1 MTGRVEATWK
11 RRRRLRA
18 GMLVGAVILPMLVAV
33 SVLAP
38 LLSWHDPLEQNIANR
53 LKRPSAE
60 HVLGT
65 DRFGRDVLSRLLYG
79 GRVSLVT
86 GGLVM
91 AIAVLVGVASG
102 LVSGYYGGRIDF
114 VIQRVVDVVMAFP
127 GILLA
132 IGIMAFMGQ
141 GMLNMVVA
149 ISIVNTPRL
158 ARMTRGLALEI
169 REVEFVEAARAM
181 GARDAALLLRH
192 VLPAALG
199 PIAVQ
204 AAFTVVHAIRL
215 EASLNFI
222 GLGVPP
228 PHPSWGGLLD
238 DGKAYIQMLPWMTI
252 GPGVAIALTILALS
266 LIGDALRDHFDP
278 RGLTKDRTR

>member
-1 MTGRVEATWK
+1 MVI
-11 RRRRLRA
+11 
-18 GMLVGAVILPMLVAV
+18 GAVILPVLVAV
-33 SVLAP
+33 SMLAP
-38 LLSWHDPLEQNIANR
+38 VLSPHDPLEQDIGNR
-53 LKRPSAE
+53 LKKPTVE
-60 HVLGT
+60 HMLGT
-65 DRFGRDVLSRLLYG
+65 DRFGRDILSRLLYG
-79 GRVSLVT
+79 GRVSLAT

-91 AIAVLVGVASG
+91 AIAVLIGVASG

-114 VIQRVVDVVMAFP
+114 LIQRLVDLVMAFP

-141 GMLNMVVA
+141 GLANMVVA
-149 ISIVNTPRL
+149 ISIVNIPRL
-158 ARMTRGLALEI
+158 TRMTRGLALEI

-181 GARDAALLLRH
+181 GARDGALLLRH

-228 PHPSWGGLLD
+228 PYPSWGGLLD
-238 DGKAYIQMLPWMTI
+238 DGKSYIQVLPWMTI
-252 GPGVAIALTILALS
+252 APGLAIALTILALS
-266 LIGDALRDHFDP
+266 LMGDALRDYFDP
-278 RGLTKDRTR
+278 RGVTSERVR